1 MTRSLPIVICVAVL
15 GGAQA
20 FLRPRPVGA
29 VASIAEGSSLSVVA
43 DSVRPLF
50 VALAWLDAEAA
61 LEDRRVLDALDRL
74 RLLESADPSGWEASH
89 FRAHLIAH
97 NLADREGPAARA
109 ARIVEAARI
118 LEAAAARTRD
128 PGPEVA
134 RGQLL
139 LEPRLWEADLS
150 RRLAA
155 GLGASPRLVAL
166 GAFEEAER
174 RAPGSAK
181 VRFLR
186 MEAARLAALEA
197 LGAGAPLADAQA
209 RLDVAAGLAAGLA
222 AGPGKPTLAARLA
235 TAWAATLRAATGG
248 GAEAIDAAGD
258 SLIGVLGASA
268 DDVETVLAA
277 GFARR
282 LVPLAEERLRAGDAG
297 AALSLAALVHKI
309 RRFVTDR
316 LVPSHL
322 GLVRDLAEKGRIQSL
337 LDSIA
342 SRNPGLQARA
352 SALRTLVSEW
362 R

>member
-1 MTRSLPIVICVAVL
+1 VAVL
-15 GGAQA
+15 GAVQA
-20 FLRPRPVGA
+20 FLRPKPTAALAPV
-29 VASIAEGSSLSVVA
+29 AEGSSLSVVA

-50 VALAWLDAEAA
+50 VALAWVDAIAA
-61 LEDRRVLDALDRL
+61 LQDLRLLDALDRL

-97 NLADREGPAARA
+97 NLADREPPPARA
-109 ARIVEAARI
+109 ARIVEAVRI

-155 GLGASPRLVAL
+155 ALGASPRAVAL
-166 GAFEEAER
+166 AAIEEAAR
-174 RAPGSAK
+174 RAPGSAR
-181 VRFLR
+181 VRFLT
-186 MEAARLAALEA
+186 MEAARLAALEELA
-197 LGAGAPLADAQA
+197 AGAPLAGARA
-209 RLDVAAGLAAGLA
+209 RLDVAAGIAASLGES
-222 AGPGKPTLAARLA
+222 TLEARLA
-235 TAWAATLRAATGG
+235 VAWGAALRSAAG
-248 GAEAIDAAGD
+248 GAGEAIDAAGD
-258 SLIGVLGASA
+258 SLLAVLSA
-268 DDVETVLAA
+268 WSAAAPPIDDVEAVLAA

-282 LVPLAEERLRAGDAG
+282 MVPLAEERLRAGEAD
-297 AALSLAALVHKI
+297 AALSLVALVHKI
-309 RRFVTDR
+309 RSFVTDR

-322 GLVRDLAEKGRIQSL
+322 GLVRDLAGKGRVQSL

-342 SRNPGLQARA
+342 SRNPGLQARV
-352 SALRTLVSEW
+352 SALSSLVSAW